1 MKRLLPVLAVACI
14 ALVGGV
20 SAAFAN
26 GSGGVT
32 VPSIYVNGVLY
43 RTVGTPTDFSNTG
56 APDSSF
62 ETIYDFGGV
71 QPNVAEAAPG
81 DPASAADAGRCTR
94 FPSTRATPPP
104 SPRTTRTAAATS
116 TARPRSTRPLPIRPG
131 RRDRSGRGRAVRV
144 PCYSSPLAAHPVGPG
159 GVVRPARPFEMLLSG
174 KPPQPRRTSELAQG
188 SIPEHWPRRATIFD
202 VLRVPHCLMGTSSTN
217 S

>member
-20 SAAFAN
+20 SAAFAH

-56 APDSSF
+56 APASSF

-81 DPASAADAGRCTR
+81 DPGFRGGRWQVHALSFNT
-94 FPSTRATPPP
+94 SY
-104 SPRTTRTAAATS
+104 AAT
-116 TARPRSTRPLPIRPG
+116 
-131 RRDRSGRGRAVRV
+131 
-144 PCYSSPLAAHPVGPG
+144 LAAHDTGSGNLDSTAEIDAALADPGPG
-159 GVVRPARPFEMLLSG
+159 GATDLGVVKLFECPVIPA
-174 KPPQPRRTSELAQG
+174 
-188 SIPEHWPRRATIFD
+188 H
-202 VLRVPHCLMGTSSTN
+202 
-217 S
+217 

>member
-32 VPSIYVNGVLY
+32 APSIYVNGVLY
-43 RTVGTPTDFSNTG
+43 RTVGTPTDLSNTG

-62 ETIYDFGGV
+62 ETIYDFGGA

-81 DPASAADAGRCTR
+81 DPGFRADAGRCTR
-94 FPSTRATPPP
+94 FPSTRATPPQ

-116 TARPRSTRPLPIRPG
+116 TARPRSTRPLPIPAWAARPIWASSSCSSAPSFQPVSG
-131 RRDRSGRGRAVRV
+131 SPSRAGRGSAPRPAVRH
-144 PCYSSPLAAHPVGPG
+144 AA
-159 GVVRPARPFEMLLSG
+159 
-174 KPPQPRRTSELAQG
+174 
-188 SIPEHWPRRATIFD
+188 
-202 VLRVPHCLMGTSSTN
+202 LR
-217 S
+217 